1 MCDFHDLPDA
11 GSSPLQP
18 LRGQPDRVF
27 RNAATAFAERWRC
40 LKKVAGIYTC
50 QIQVLRTFPLKTTF
64 HSIFGYV
71 DM

>member
-1 MCDFHDLPDA
+1 MLVRLLCSLCKAFW
-11 GSSPLQP
+11 QW
-18 LRGQPDRVF
+18 RGQPDRVF